1 METLSGILL
10 IAALV
15 VGAILILKILTKPI
29 RWIFKLLLNAAF
41 GFVLLFL
48 VNFFGDP
55 VGIYIGVNFVNAL
68 VAGFL
73 GVPGVILL
81 VLLTKSPTASPALT
95 AAAFST
101 MKKAAMWAGA
111 LKTPPETRSFWTA
124 RAITP
129 AAARAARAIM

>member
-73 GVPGVILL
+73 GVPGVILM
-81 VLLTKSPTASPALT
+81 VLLHFL
-95 AAAFST
+95 F
-101 MKKAAMWAGA
+101 
-111 LKTPPETRSFWTA
+111 
-124 RAITP
+124 
-129 AAARAARAIM
+129 

>member
-15 VGAILILKILTKPI
+15 VGAVLILKILTKPI
-29 RWIFKLLLNAAF
+29 RWIFKLLINAAF

-55 VGIYIGVNFVNAL
+55 VGIYINVNFINSL

-81 VLLTKSPTASPALT
+81 VVLQFL
-95 AAAFST
+95 F
-101 MKKAAMWAGA
+101 
-111 LKTPPETRSFWTA
+111 
-124 RAITP
+124 
-129 AAARAARAIM
+129 

>member
-15 VGAILILKILTKPI
+15 VGAVLILKILTNPI
-29 RWIFKLLLNAAF
+29 RWIFKLLINAAF

-55 VGIYIGVNFVNAL
+55 VGIYISVNFISAV

-81 VLLTKSPTASPALT
+81 VLLQFL
-95 AAAFST
+95 F
-101 MKKAAMWAGA
+101 
-111 LKTPPETRSFWTA
+111 
-124 RAITP
+124 
-129 AAARAARAIM
+129 

>member
-15 VGAILILKILTKPI
+15 VGAILILKILTKPL

-81 VLLTKSPTASPALT
+81 VLLKFL
-95 AAAFST
+95 F
-101 MKKAAMWAGA
+101 
-111 LKTPPETRSFWTA
+111 
-124 RAITP
+124 
-129 AAARAARAIM
+129 

>member
-15 VGAILILKILTKPI
+15 VGAVLILKILTKPI
-29 RWIFKLLLNAAF
+29 RLIVKLLINAAF

-48 VNFFGDP
+48 VSFFGGP
-55 VGIYIGVNFVNAL
+55 VGIYIGVNFINAL

-81 VLLTKSPTASPALT
+81 VLLHFL
-95 AAAFST
+95 F
-101 MKKAAMWAGA
+101 
-111 LKTPPETRSFWTA
+111 
-124 RAITP
+124 
-129 AAARAARAIM
+129 

>member
-15 VGAILILKILTKPI
+15 VGAVLILKILTKPI
-29 RWIFKLLLNAAF
+29 RWIFKLLINAAF

-55 VGIYIGVNFVNAL
+55 VGIYINVNFISSL

-81 VLLTKSPTASPALT
+81 VVLQFL
-95 AAAFST
+95 F
-101 MKKAAMWAGA
+101 
-111 LKTPPETRSFWTA
+111 
-124 RAITP
+124 
-129 AAARAARAIM
+129 

>member
-29 RWIFKLLLNAAF
+29 RWIFELLLNAAF

-81 VLLTKSPTASPALT
+81 VLLHFL
-95 AAAFST
+95 F
-101 MKKAAMWAGA
+101 
-111 LKTPPETRSFWTA
+111 
-124 RAITP
+124 
-129 AAARAARAIM
+129 

>member
-55 VGIYIGVNFVNAL
+55 AGIYIGVNFVNAL

-81 VLLTKSPTASPALT
+81 VLLKFL
-95 AAAFST
+95 F
-101 MKKAAMWAGA
+101 
-111 LKTPPETRSFWTA
+111 
-124 RAITP
+124 
-129 AAARAARAIM
+129 

>member
-81 VLLTKSPTASPALT
+81 VVLQ
-95 AAAFST
+95 F
-101 MKKAAMWAGA
+101 M
-111 LKTPPETRSFWTA
+111 F
-124 RAITP
+124 
-129 AAARAARAIM
+129 

>member
-55 VGIYIGVNFVNAL
+55 VGIYITLNLINSL

-81 VLLTKSPTASPALT
+81 VLLHFL
-95 AAAFST
+95 F
-101 MKKAAMWAGA
+101 
-111 LKTPPETRSFWTA
+111 
-124 RAITP
+124 
-129 AAARAARAIM
+129 

>member
-81 VLLTKSPTASPALT
+81 VLLKLL
-95 AAAFST
+95 F
-101 MKKAAMWAGA
+101 
-111 LKTPPETRSFWTA
+111 
-124 RAITP
+124 
-129 AAARAARAIM
+129 

>member
-15 VGAILILKILTKPI
+15 LGAVLILKILSKPI
-29 RWIFKLLLNAAF
+29 RLIFKLLINAAF

-48 VNFFGDP
+48 VNFFGGP
-55 VGIYIGVNFVNAL
+55 VGIYINVNFINSL

-81 VLLTKSPTASPALT
+81 VVLQFL
-95 AAAFST
+95 F
-101 MKKAAMWAGA
+101 
-111 LKTPPETRSFWTA
+111 
-124 RAITP
+124 
-129 AAARAARAIM
+129 

>member
-10 IAALV
+10 IASLV

-81 VLLTKSPTASPALT
+81 VLLKFL
-95 AAAFST
+95 F
-101 MKKAAMWAGA
+101 
-111 LKTPPETRSFWTA
+111 
-124 RAITP
+124 
-129 AAARAARAIM
+129 

>member
-15 VGAILILKILTKPI
+15 VGTILILKILTKPI

-81 VLLTKSPTASPALT
+81 VLLHFL
-95 AAAFST
+95 F
-101 MKKAAMWAGA
+101 
-111 LKTPPETRSFWTA
+111 
-124 RAITP
+124 
-129 AAARAARAIM
+129 

>member
-81 VLLTKSPTASPALT
+81 VVLQFL
-95 AAAFST
+95 F
-101 MKKAAMWAGA
+101 
-111 LKTPPETRSFWTA
+111 
-124 RAITP
+124 
-129 AAARAARAIM
+129 

>member
-15 VGAILILKILTKPI
+15 AGAILILKILTKPI

-81 VLLTKSPTASPALT
+81 VLLHFL
-95 AAAFST
+95 F
-101 MKKAAMWAGA
+101 
-111 LKTPPETRSFWTA
+111 
-124 RAITP
+124 
-129 AAARAARAIM
+129 

>member
-15 VGAILILKILTKPI
+15 VGAVLILKILTKPI
-29 RWIFKLLLNAAF
+29 RWIFKLLINAAF

-48 VNFFGDP
+48 VNFFGHP
-55 VGIYIGVNFVNAL
+55 VGIYISVNFISAV

-81 VLLTKSPTASPALT
+81 VLLQFLV
-95 AAAFST
+95 
-101 MKKAAMWAGA
+101 
-111 LKTPPETRSFWTA
+111 
-124 RAITP
+124 
-129 AAARAARAIM
+129 

>member
-15 VGAILILKILTKPI
+15 VGAVLILKILTKPI
-29 RWIFKLLLNAAF
+29 RWIFKLLINAAF

-81 VLLTKSPTASPALT
+81 VVLQFL
-95 AAAFST
+95 F
-101 MKKAAMWAGA
+101 
-111 LKTPPETRSFWTA
+111 
-124 RAITP
+124 
-129 AAARAARAIM
+129 

>member
-15 VGAILILKILTKPI
+15 VGAILILKILIKPI

-81 VLLTKSPTASPALT
+81 VLLKFL
-95 AAAFST
+95 F
-101 MKKAAMWAGA
+101 
-111 LKTPPETRSFWTA
+111 
-124 RAITP
+124 
-129 AAARAARAIM
+129 

>member
-81 VLLTKSPTASPALT
+81 VLLKFL
-95 AAAFST
+95 F
-101 MKKAAMWAGA
+101 
-111 LKTPPETRSFWTA
+111 
-124 RAITP
+124 
-129 AAARAARAIM
+129 

>member
-10 IAALV
+10 IAALI
-15 VGAILILKILTKPI
+15 VGAVLILKILTKPI
-29 RWIFKLLLNAAF
+29 RWIFKLLINAAF

-55 VGIYIGVNFVNAL
+55 VVIYISVNFISAV

-81 VLLTKSPTASPALT
+81 VLLQFL
-95 AAAFST
+95 F
-101 MKKAAMWAGA
+101 
-111 LKTPPETRSFWTA
+111 
-124 RAITP
+124 
-129 AAARAARAIM
+129 

>member
-55 VGIYIGVNFVNAL
+55 VGIYIGVNYVNAL

-81 VLLTKSPTASPALT
+81 VLLKFL
-95 AAAFST
+95 F
-101 MKKAAMWAGA
+101 
-111 LKTPPETRSFWTA
+111 
-124 RAITP
+124 
-129 AAARAARAIM
+129 

>member
-1 METLSGILL
+1 METLYGILL

-81 VLLTKSPTASPALT
+81 VVLQFL
-95 AAAFST
+95 F
-101 MKKAAMWAGA
+101 
-111 LKTPPETRSFWTA
+111 
-124 RAITP
+124 
-129 AAARAARAIM
+129 

>member
-29 RWIFKLLLNAAF
+29 CWIFKLLLNAAF

-81 VLLTKSPTASPALT
+81 VVLQFL
-95 AAAFST
+95 F
-101 MKKAAMWAGA
+101 
-111 LKTPPETRSFWTA
+111 
-124 RAITP
+124 
-129 AAARAARAIM
+129 

>member
-29 RWIFKLLLNAAF
+29 RWIFKLLINAAF

-81 VLLTKSPTASPALT
+81 VLLHFL
-95 AAAFST
+95 F
-101 MKKAAMWAGA
+101 
-111 LKTPPETRSFWTA
+111 
-124 RAITP
+124 
-129 AAARAARAIM
+129 

>member
-41 GFVLLFL
+41 GFLLLFL

-81 VLLTKSPTASPALT
+81 VVLQFL
-95 AAAFST
+95 F
-101 MKKAAMWAGA
+101 
-111 LKTPPETRSFWTA
+111 
-124 RAITP
+124 
-129 AAARAARAIM
+129 